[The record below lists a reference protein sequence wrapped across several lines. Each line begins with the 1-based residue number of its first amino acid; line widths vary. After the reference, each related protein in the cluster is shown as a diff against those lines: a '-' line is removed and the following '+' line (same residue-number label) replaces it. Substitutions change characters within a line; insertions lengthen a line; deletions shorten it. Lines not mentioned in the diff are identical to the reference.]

1 MELGERK
8 LKVLAAI
15 VEAYV
20 ATGEPVGSKAVCNA
34 LDFPVSSATIRN
46 EMAGLV
52 ELGLLAQPHT
62 SAGRIP
68 SALGY
73 RLYINRLMHRR
84 PLSDEEKRYI
94 DGTLASIT
102 GGADDLLEE
111 ASQMLAGMTRFIA
124 VSTAPTDEGAAVR
137 RLQFVQTGRRSAIV
151 VLTSSTGNVKSRQFR
166 CDYDITP
173 EVMNVFHVA
182 LNKKFMGVPLAEI
195 TPALVQSMAASFGEL
210 TMLMPAVLTAVL
222 ETAQDMLQTDIRLE
236 GQTNLLFMPE
246 FELYSVRQILDFLN
260 RRGEIAK
267 LLNRQEGAVKVLIGA
282 ESGQPELIDSSL
294 VVARYRLGGRTA
306 SAIGVI
312 GPTRMDYA
320 KMISSL
326 EYFAQSMGKLLS
338 EILEEE

>member
-1 MELGERK
+1 M
-8 LKVLAAI
+8 
-15 VEAYV
+15 
-20 ATGEPVGSKAVCNA
+20 
-34 LDFPVSSATIRN
+34 
-46 EMAGLV
+46 
-52 ELGLLAQPHT
+52 
-62 SAGRIP
+62 
-68 SALGY
+68 
-73 RLYINRLMHRR
+73 
-84 PLSDEEKRYI
+84 
-94 DGTLASIT
+94 
-102 GGADDLLEE
+102 
-111 ASQMLAGMTRFIA
+111 
-124 VSTAPTDEGAAVR
+124 
-137 RLQFVQTGRRSAIV
+137 
-151 VLTSSTGNVKSRQFR
+151 
-166 CDYDITP
+166 
-173 EVMNVFHVA
+173 
-182 LNKKFMGVPLAEI
+182 
-195 TPALVQSMAASFGEL
+195 VQSMAASFGEL

-246 FELYSVRQILDFLN
+246 FELSSVRQILDFLN

-306 SAIGVI
+306 GAIGVI